1 MLPYVCVTY
10 VEHGASSRC
19 LVDHLETVPVVLG
32 VRRGADFGHVSAVIS
47 CNIDM
52 LSERSI
58 SSCFPMHA

>member
-19 LVDHLETVPVVLG
+19 LADHLETVPVVLG
-32 VRRGADFGHVSAVIS
+32 AVSGRYFGHVSAVIS

-58 SSCFPMHA
+58 SACFPMYA